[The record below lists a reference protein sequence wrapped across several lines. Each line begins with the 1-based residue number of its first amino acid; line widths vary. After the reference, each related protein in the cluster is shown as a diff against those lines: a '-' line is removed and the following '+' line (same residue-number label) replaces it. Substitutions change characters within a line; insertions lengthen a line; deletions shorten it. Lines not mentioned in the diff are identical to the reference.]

1 METVMQFDELLDRFG
16 TLTVEGQQLVESER
30 SAQSMSNDVRE
41 TLIEAIHLV
50 TDLQMALLVHRWEQQ
65 FE

>member
-1 METVMQFDELLDRFG
+1 METVMQFDELLDRFR
-16 TLTVEGQQLVESER
+16 TLTEEGQQLVESER
-30 SAQSMSNDVRE
+30 SAESMFNDVRQ

>member
-1 METVMQFDELLDRFG
+1 METVMQFDELLDRFR
-16 TLTVEGQQLVESER
+16 TLTEEGQQLVESER
-30 SAQSMSNDVRE
+30 SAQSMFNDVRE